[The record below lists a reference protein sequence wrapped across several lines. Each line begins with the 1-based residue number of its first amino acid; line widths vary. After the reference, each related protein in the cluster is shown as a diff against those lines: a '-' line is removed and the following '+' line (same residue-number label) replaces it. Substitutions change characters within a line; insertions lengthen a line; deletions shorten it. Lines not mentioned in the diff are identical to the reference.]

1 MNYPE
6 TKVRRDWMKRWI
18 LWGATLLFAG
28 GVLTGC
34 STQGQKAEPK
44 AENLAAVSE
53 EKTDA
58 EEKQEPTKEEK
69 VFQTGETA
77 AVDGLEITVQSAVLK
92 NGNKYIPPEKGK
104 VLAVQFQLAN
114 QKDEPVS
121 VGVEAFNLYDEDGNA
136 LQSYFSY
143 DDGFMKADLQKGE
156 TKKGVLYF
164 DVPQKEKYVLLYK
177 PNLTDEKEIKFEVA
191 LQHS

>member
-1 MNYPE
+1 
-6 TKVRRDWMKRWI
+6 MKRWI

-28 GVLTGC
+28 GMLTGC
-34 STQGQKAEPK
+34 SVQGQKAEPK
-44 AENLAAVSE
+44 AENPPTAS
-53 EKTDA
+53 DA
-58 EEKQEPTKEEK
+58 KEKQEPTKEEN

-77 AVDGLEITVQSAVLK
+77 SVDGLEITVQSAALK
-92 NGNKYIPPEKGK
+92 DGNKYIPPEKGK

>member
-1 MNYPE
+1 MKYPE
-6 TKVRRDWMKRWI
+6 TKARRDWMKRWI

-28 GVLTGC
+28 AMLTGC
-34 STQGQKAEPK
+34 SVQGQKAEPK
-44 AENLAAVSE
+44 AENPPTAS
-53 EKTDA
+53 DA
-58 EEKQEPTKEEK
+58 KEKQEPTKEEN

-77 AVDGLEITVQSAVLK
+77 SVDGLEITVQSAALK
-92 NGNKYIPPEKGK
+92 DGNKYIPPEKGK

-114 QKDEPVS
+114 RRDEPAR

-143 DDGFMKADLQKGE
+143 DDGFMEAELQKGE

-177 PNLTDEKEIKFEVA
+177 PDLTGEEEVKFEVT
-191 LQHS
+191 LQPS